1 MPPAS
6 PNILLMVIV
15 LSFASAILVLY
26 FGFRLFLTIGKIRRE
41 SKRSAEQAARNH
53 EEWQEFRGKQDQAL
67 GEARQKLTNDIHRVA
82 DRSREKIAEFEESVG
97 ATEEHLEKLER
108 YLREFFEVEM
118 KNIFDSFD
126 STVST
131 VLSEMREQLLRG
143 LKNIDEIQSVVE
155 SRVQAQDRVLE
166 GAFTAERLLEG
177 KEPEEPAEAFEAEEG
192 ETDAIDI
199 SDQPPDK
206 PKA

>member
-15 LSFASAILVLY
+15 LSFASIILVLY
-26 FGFRLFLTIGKIRRE
+26 FGLRLFLIIGKIRRE
-41 SKRSAEQAARNH
+41 SRKSAEQAAKNRK
-53 EEWQEFRGKQDQAL
+53 EWQAFQANQDNAL
-67 GEARQKLTNDIHRVA
+67 DEARQKLTNDIHRVA
-82 DRSREKIAEFEESVG
+82 DRTREKIAEFEDSVG
-97 ATEEHLEKLER
+97 ATKDHLDKLER

-118 KNIFDSFD
+118 KNVFDSFD

-143 LKNIDEIQSVVE
+143 LKNIDEIQSVVDN
-155 SRVQAQDRVLE
+155 RVQAQDRILE

-177 KEPEEPAEAFEAEEG
+177 KEPREADEFGEKPAEISDADEG
-192 ETDAIDI
+192 ETDAVDI
-199 SDQPPDK
+199 SE
-206 PKA
+206 